1 MIEEFEDLCF
11 EYFKTL
17 KYTDFELIDCV
28 PDNTSKFA
36 VRIAI
41 EPIKDKDVFGS
52 ENIILLTNNYLKN
65 DEMDLIII
73 TDDYKW
79 SRYFE
84 NPAIFRMNVD
94 GVYAIKNPE
103 FIAWLE
109 NLFTEKLNEMYFKVN
124 TKTIKS
130 VSEKMKIL
138 LNKHRKQK

>member
-1 MIEEFEDLCF
+1 M
-11 EYFKTL
+11 
-17 KYTDFELIDCV
+17 
-28 PDNTSKFA
+28 N
-36 VRIAI
+36 
-41 EPIKDKDVFGS
+41 
-52 ENIILLTNNYLKN
+52 
-65 DEMDLIII
+65 LIII